1 MVFLRLKVFA
11 IITFKIIG
19 LMFKVELFS
28 EASVMQ
34 LQDTV
39 NRWLSSHKEITII
52 HSNQHIAVGNASE
65 KEYTF
70 YILYTT
76 TEAQTEALKE
86 LAAEVKP
93 ENSVEATEI
102 NPQVL
107 KPTS

>member
-1 MVFLRLKVFA
+1 
-11 IITFKIIG
+11 
-19 LMFKVELFS
+19 MFKVELFS
-28 EASVMQ
+28 EDSVVH
-34 LQDTV
+34 LRETV
-39 NRWLSSHKEITII
+39 NRWLSSHKEITVL
-52 HSNQHIAVGNASE
+52 HSNLNIAVENVAK

-102 NPQVL
+102 NPEVL

>member
-1 MVFLRLKVFA
+1 M
-11 IITFKIIG
+11 FKI
-19 LMFKVELFS
+19 ELFS
-28 EASVMQ
+28 ESSTTR
-34 LQDTV
+34 LQETV
-39 NRWLSSHKEITII
+39 NRWLSSHKEITVL
-52 HSNQHIAVGNASE
+52 HSNLGTAVGNISD

-76 TEAQTEALKE
+76 PEAQTEALKE

-102 NPQVL
+102 NPEVL